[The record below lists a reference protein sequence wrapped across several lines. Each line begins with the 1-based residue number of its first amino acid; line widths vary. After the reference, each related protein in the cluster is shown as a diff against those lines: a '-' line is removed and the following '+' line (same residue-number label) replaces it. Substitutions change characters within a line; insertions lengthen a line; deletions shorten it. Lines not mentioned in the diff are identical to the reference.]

1 MTCRVS
7 SSFEP
12 AGKPRQQQSLR
23 TILYV
28 CEAGGIQWG
37 VGCLCRTHTRIETHS
52 GPDADQGVRN
62 PSSTLPSFRC
72 CVALGHP
79 SPSLSLHILI
89 YKRLRQLM

>member
-1 MTCRVS
+1 MCVR
-7 SSFEP
+7 
-12 AGKPRQQQSLR
+12 L
-23 TILYV
+23 
-28 CEAGGIQWG
+28 GGSRGGWG
-37 VGCLCRTHTRIETHS
+37 VFVGPTPESEPHS

-62 PSSTLPSFRC
+62 PSSTLPTFRC